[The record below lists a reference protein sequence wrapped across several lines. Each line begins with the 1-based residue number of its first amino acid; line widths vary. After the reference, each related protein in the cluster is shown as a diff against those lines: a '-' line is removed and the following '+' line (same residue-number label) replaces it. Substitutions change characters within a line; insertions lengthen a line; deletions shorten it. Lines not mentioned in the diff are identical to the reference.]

1 MQVDQK
7 IDGPSWSNWA
17 ASAPMPF
24 LRPVDWRR
32 AQGTVEARGDSLR
45 ICHDGCAPPI
55 PAIKCTTSLH
65 QIVQW
70 QRKSSAR
77 AAWAQNCILQTKVT
91 KVKCLVLCRAHGTH
105 CSYCTNTE
113 VIMQNSACSKV
124 GRSKGSC
131 PRNDDVILGSVKD
144 CPFWRAKLWNFAV
157 VLTFKICSS
166 TNQCASSVMIS
177 SLCNGCTYPSR
188 WPLLHLHLRG
198 YSKWL
203 CCGQLQWE
211 WLKLSITKFRKWNPG
226 CQLSLVKMM
235 WRADLGKFKVA
246 CHELLCT
253 IWGKLSQRR

>member
-91 KVKCLVLCRAHGTH
+91 KVKCLLLCRANGTH

-144 CPFWRAKLWNFAV
+144 CPFWRAKLRNSRCGFDLQDLFIHKPMCLV
-157 VLTFKICSS
+157 RHDKLTVQRLHLPLSLTI
-166 TNQCASSVMIS
+166 ASSSFAWVQQIT
-177 SLCNGCTYPSR
+177 L
-188 WPLLHLHLRG
+188 
-198 YSKWL
+198 
-203 CCGQLQWE
+203 
-211 WLKLSITKFRKWNPG
+211 LKLDWECKSDACNFGQSI
-226 CQLSLVKMM
+226 
-235 WRADLGKFKVA
+235 
-246 CHELLCT
+246 E
-253 IWGKLSQRR
+253 